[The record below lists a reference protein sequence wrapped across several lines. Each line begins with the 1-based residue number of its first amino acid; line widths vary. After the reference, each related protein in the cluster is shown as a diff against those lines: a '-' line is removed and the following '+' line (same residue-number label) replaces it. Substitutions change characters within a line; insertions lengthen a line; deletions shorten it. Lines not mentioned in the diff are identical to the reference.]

1 MCAFKL
7 NGASAPAIAITAPTD
22 RSMPPAAMTIA
33 MPTAT
38 TTTTI
43 GATRQLKV
51 QHPSVVREVIAAV
64 GAIEALARSLGV
76 SARLARQRLL
86 TPYDRTRVQSILA
99 ALS

>member
-1 MCAFKL
+1 MFVVWFGSLAD
-7 NGASAPAIAITAPTD
+7 GEAWQ
-22 RSMPPAAMTIA
+22 
-33 MPTAT
+33 
-38 TTTTI
+38 
-43 GATRQLKV
+43 GRQLKV

>member
-33 MPTAT
+33 MPTA
-38 TTTTI
+38 TTTI